1 MAYNILKGVVE
12 GSVDQYADQEIDGVK
27 VFKSTI
33 SASVFYDTDA
43 QSPCATMK
51 DVAITKIEGG
61 RAGSVLV
68 YDTDKKAR
76 AQHDLFYE
84 KGTLQVPKIIGHH
97 IEGSGAGLHSI
108 PPDQFSGKIQA
119 NAIDIS
125 HGLIDIRGSMQVK
138 AGEGISSTE
147 SGTNVCLSAN
157 SGLSFRSR
165 KLTVNPK
172 NCLSINTDG
181 QNLSDADTLVVF
193 DDSRGA
199 VYNTTLSNLCDSYLR
214 TKLPQPD
221 GPPGSIQ
228 IKSTKGLQSSTNLAY
243 DVKSDTLSVGGQ
255 TITDTFKASRTA
267 EFEGSV
273 TYNITTT
280 KQLRYHVQPD
290 DYTIL
295 ADTTDGAMRVTL
307 PPACN
312 NRGRMLIIKKMNGNR
327 YKLNSHPLKI
337 DVEEGEID
345 FQRSMTIKNCYST
358 RTVQSDGN
366 NWWVV
371 GRVGS

>member
-1 MAYNILKGVVE
+1 M
-12 GSVDQYADQEIDGVK
+12 
-27 VFKSTI
+27 
-33 SASVFYDTDA
+33 
-43 QSPCATMK
+43 
-51 DVAITKIEGG
+51 
-61 RAGSVLV
+61 
-68 YDTDKKAR
+68 
-76 AQHDLFYE
+76 
-84 KGTLQVPKIIGHH
+84 
-97 IEGSGAGLHSI
+97 
-108 PPDQFSGKIQA
+108 
-119 NAIDIS
+119 
-125 HGLIDIRGSMQVK
+125 
-138 AGEGISSTE
+138 
-147 SGTNVCLSAN
+147 
-157 SGLSFRSR
+157 
-165 KLTVNPK
+165 
-172 NCLSINTDG
+172 
-181 QNLSDADTLVVF
+181 
-193 DDSRGA
+193 
-199 VYNTTLSNLCDSYLR
+199 
-214 TKLPQPD
+214 PQPD

-228 IKSTKGLQSSTNLAY
+228 IKSTKGFQSSTNLAY

-255 TITDTFKASRTA
+255 TITDTFKTSRTA

-273 TYNITTT
+273 IYNITTT
-280 KQLRYHVQPD
+280 KELKYHVQPD